1 MATTSK
7 AKAAEKTVES
17 MVEAGKEQFEQAYK
31 ATTEAATKNFEKSF
45 EMTKKQMEEA
55 QKNFGDLSGFSK
67 ENIDALVASTNAAAK
82 GAEQISAEVMAYSKK
97 SVEDAL
103 AAVKTLSGAKNLREY
118 FDLQNSLAK
127 DSYDNFVSEAGRF
140 SEMYMKLANDIFE
153 PVNSRMATAIERFG
167 RAAS

>member
-7 AKAAEKTVES
+7 SKTAEKTVES

-45 EMTKKQMEEA
+45 EMTKKQIEEA
-55 QKNFGDLSGFSK
+55 QKSFGDLGGFSK
-67 ENIDALVASTNAAAK
+67 ENIEALVASTNAAAK
-82 GAEQISAEVMAYSKK
+82 GAEQLSAEVMSYSKK
-97 SVEDAL
+97 SVEDTL

-127 DSYDNFVSEAGRF
+127 ESYDSFVSEAGRF
-140 SEMYMKLANDIFE
+140 TEMYMKLANEIFE
-153 PVNSRMATAIERFG
+153 PVNSRVTAAAERFG
-167 RAAS
+167 RVAS